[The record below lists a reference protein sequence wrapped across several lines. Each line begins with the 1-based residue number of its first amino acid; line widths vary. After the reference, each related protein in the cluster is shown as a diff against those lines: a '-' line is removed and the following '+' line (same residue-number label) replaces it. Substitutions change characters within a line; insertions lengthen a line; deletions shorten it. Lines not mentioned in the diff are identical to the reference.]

1 MTKVNKEN
9 WEYKKLGEICESI
22 FSGGTPSRSI
32 FSYWNGNIPWA
43 KICDLRFM
51 YLDKCEEFISKEG
64 LANSSAKI
72 FTKGTILY
80 SIFATIGSS
89 SIVNID
95 ASCNLAIAGI
105 KLKSGLNT
113 QFYFYVLKH
122 LKSHFESISKG
133 VAQKN
138 INLSI
143 LKNQVVPVPPIEEQN
158 RISSQFEEIDNL
170 ITLKQEQL
178 KEFDALEQ
186 SVFYK
191 MFGDLVYNDKNW
203 DISDIGSICLSIIRG
218 PFGSALKKEFFVPKG
233 EHTYKVYEQ
242 KNAIQC
248 NELIGT
254 YYIDQSRYKNLER
267 FTVLPGDIIMSC
279 AGTIGKLFLIP
290 VLAERGIINQALIRF
305 RLDHNRINEMFFLFL
320 MGRVQNDFD
329 VKGCGLKNLG
339 SVKDLKKMTF
349 GLPPLSLQQ
358 SFAQKIEVIEKQK
371 EVVKNEIAQ
380 LQALLDSEMDKYF
393 G

>member
-1 MTKVNKEN
+1 
-9 WEYKKLGEICESI
+9 
-22 FSGGTPSRSI
+22 
-32 FSYWNGNIPWA
+32 
-43 KICDLRFM
+43 M

-89 SIVNID
+89 SILNID
-95 ASCNLAIAGI
+95 ASCNQAIAGI

-170 ITLKQEQL
+170 ITIKQKQL
-178 KEFDALEQ
+178 KEFDSLEQ

>member
-89 SIVNID
+89 SILNID
-95 ASCNLAIAGI
+95 ASCNQAIAGI

-191 MFGDLVYNDKNW
+191 MFQNDEKILTKKLVDIAEVGSSRRVFASEFVSEGVPFYRGTEISMLSIGQKFRPTLYITSQRYEELIKVKGKPVIGDLLLP
-203 DISDIGSICLSIIRG
+203 SICNDGKIWVVNTDN
-218 PFGSALKKEFFVPKG
+218 PFYIKDGRVLWIHPKDKAITDSFYLKYVIKFYLINNFHKLASGTTFAEMKIFNLKK
-233 EHTYKVYEQ
+233 
-242 KNAIQC
+242 
-248 NELIGT
+248 
-254 YYIDQSRYKNLER
+254 
-267 FTVLPGDIIMSC
+267 
-279 AGTIGKLFLIP
+279 IP
-290 VLAERGIINQALIRF
+290 VP
-305 RLDHNRINEMFFLFL
+305 
-320 MGRVQNDFD
+320 
-329 VKGCGLKNLG
+329 
-339 SVKDLKKMTF
+339 
-349 GLPPLSLQQ
+349 LPSLSLQK
-358 SFAQKIEVIEKQK
+358 SFAQKIETIEKQK
-371 EVVKNEIAQ
+371 TVVQDEITQ

>member
-89 SIVNID
+89 SILNID
-95 ASCNLAIAGI
+95 ASCNQAIAGI

-170 ITLKQEQL
+170 ITIKQKQL
-178 KEFDALEQ
+178 KEFDSLEQ

-290 VLAERGIINQALIRF
+290 VLAERGII
-305 RLDHNRINEMFFLFL
+305 
-320 MGRVQNDFD
+320 RV
-329 VKGCGLKNLG
+329 
-339 SVKDLKKMTF
+339 
-349 GLPPLSLQQ
+349 
-358 SFAQKIEVIEKQK
+358 
-371 EVVKNEIAQ
+371 
-380 LQALLDSEMDKYF
+380 Y
-393 G
+393 

>member
-9 WEYKKLGEICESI
+9 WEYRKIGDLCTVISGSTPKTNIEEYWGPGYYWVTPAELGEGIYIDKTERMI
-22 FSGGTPSRSI
+22 TDEALKHTHLTLLPEGTVLLSSRAPIGKVAITTVPMYCNQGFKNMVCSKDI
-32 FSYWNGNIPWA
+32 YNKYLYWFL
-43 KICDLRFM
+43 KHKTE
-51 YLDKCEEFISKEG
+51 YLQSLGRGATFKEISK
-64 LANSSAKI
+64 KI
-72 FTKGTILY
+72 
-80 SIFATIGSS
+80 
-89 SIVNID
+89 VENIEVTYY
-95 ASCNLAIAGI
+95 NFNKQKRIAALFDI
-105 KLKSGLNT
+105 
-113 QFYFYVLKH
+113 
-122 LKSHFESISKG
+122 
-133 VAQKN
+133 
-138 INLSI
+138 
-143 LKNQVVPVPPIEEQN
+143 
-158 RISSQFEEIDNL
+158 IDNL
-170 ITLKQEQL
+170 ITIKQKQL
-178 KEFDALEQ
+178 KEFDSLES

>member
-89 SIVNID
+89 SILNID
-95 ASCNLAIAGI
+95 ASCNQAIAGI

-170 ITLKQEQL
+170 ITIKQEQL

-191 MFGDLVYNDKNW
+191 MFGDSVVKEMGWEVKSLGEIGNIITGSTPSTKDKENYEPKEYCFVKP
-203 DISDIGSICLSIIRG
+203 SDLPSKGVANITTTEYFVSSKGFALSRALPIGS
-218 PFGSALKKEFFVPKG
+218 V
-233 EHTYKVYEQ
+233 
-242 KNAIQC
+242 
-248 NELIGT
+248 LI
-254 YYIDQSRYKNLER
+254 
-267 FTVLPGDIIMSC
+267 SC
-279 AGTIGKLFLIP
+279 IGTIGKIGILKQVACSNQQINAIIP
-290 VLAERGIINQALIRF
+290 NRTIDSYYLAYNIAVNKNKLESMANAPVVPIINKTSF
-305 RLDHNRINEMFFLFL
+305 SLF
-320 MGRVQNDFD
+320 
-329 VKGCGLKNLG
+329 KIAI
-339 SVKDLKKMTF
+339 
-349 GLPPLSLQQ
+349 PPLTLQQ